1 MDARQTCTYRVF
13 FFSTTGMYKGASR
26 NTHVAC
32 MPFKLINFTIHQKPV
47 AIGEL
52 RLTHFNQVDLDE
64 IKHEINVLK

>member
-1 MDARQTCTYRVF
+1 
-13 FFSTTGMYKGASR
+13 MYIKK
-26 NTHVAC
+26 NE
-32 MPFKLINFTIHQKPV
+32 KEPV

>member
-1 MDARQTCTYRVF
+1 MYSYRLVF
-13 FFSTTGMYKGASR
+13 SIVNK
-26 NTHVAC
+26 HVK
-32 MPFKLINFTIHQKPV
+32 MQEPV